1 MYALCML
8 DYAREQARQALKI
21 PRSAVLATDG
31 PAGLQLSEL
40 PCQALG
46 LEIYLL
52 LPPTS
57 DHAFNLERS
66 PAVTLL
72 TKTWELKGEARIIA
86 GEKVGLELLRRPER
100 AWSVVVR
107 VTPSRIHI
115 LGDRG
120 WGNEETIDLLED
132 SEQ

>member
-1 MYALCML
+1 ML
-8 DYAREQARQALKI
+8 DYARERAREVLKI
-21 PRSAVLATDG
+21 PRTAVLATDG

-46 LEIYLL
+46 LAVYLL

-72 TKTWELKGEARIIA
+72 AATWELKGIARIVV
-86 GEKVGLELLRRPER
+86 GEKVDLELLRQPESE
-100 AWSVVVR
+100 WSVLVQVA
-107 VTPSRIHI
+107 PSRIHI

-120 WGNEETIDLLED
+120 WGNVETIDLVD
-132 SEQ
+132 GQ

>member
-1 MYALCML
+1 ML
-8 DYAREQARQALKI
+8 DYARERAREVIKLL
-21 PRSAVLATDG
+21 RTAVLATDG

-52 LPPTS
+52 LPQTS
-57 DHAFNLERS
+57 DHLFNLEHN
-66 PAVTLL
+66 PAITLL
-72 TKTWELKGEARIIA
+72 TSAWKLKGEASILA
-86 GEKVGLELLRRPER
+86 GEKMDLGLLRRPEA

-107 VTPSRIHI
+107 VTPVRIHI

-120 WGNEETIDLLED
+120 WGNIETIDLAEG
-132 SEQ
+132 SER